1 MRTEIDLNKSEI
13 DLIKKCEHFLI
24 ANLDIDL
31 IKTYEH
37 FLIANLDL
45 RLVPSWINLVW
56 MVVHFSAQSFA

>member
-45 RLVPSWINLVW
+45 RLVPSWINLV
-56 MVVHFSAQSFA
+56 